1 MATIMPKSELVKRA
15 LEWVMEQ
22 RGEGGSL
29 KKLIDEAAMRFNLS
43 PMDVQFLEKLVKT
56 TPE

>member
-15 LEWVMEQ
+15 LEWVTEQ
-22 RGEGGSL
+22 RKDGVSPR
-29 KKLIDEAAMRFNLS
+29 KLIDEAAMRYNLS

-56 TPE
+56 SPE